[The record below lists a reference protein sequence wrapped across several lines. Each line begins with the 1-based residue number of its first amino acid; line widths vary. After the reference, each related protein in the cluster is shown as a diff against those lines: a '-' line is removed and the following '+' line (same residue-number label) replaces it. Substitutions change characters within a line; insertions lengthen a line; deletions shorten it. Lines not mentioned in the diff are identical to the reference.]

1 MINPKIIFKLLK
13 ETFQEWQKDKASRL
27 AAALAY
33 YTVFSLAPLLVIAIA
48 TAGLIFGKAAARG
61 EIVGQ
66 IQGVVGTSA
75 AELIQSALD
84 NANQPDI
91 SSVASLI
98 SIGVLLFGASGVFA
112 QLQDAL
118 NTVWNVQPKSGAGI
132 KNFITKRL
140 LSFLMV
146 LSIGI
151 FLLVFMAL
159 SAFLSVLSKYQS
171 ALLPG
176 FGFLWQILNYALS
189 FSLIILLFA
198 IIYKFLPDAKIAWR
212 DVWMGAII
220 TALFFTIGNWLLGWY
235 LGTGSLGST
244 YGAAGSL
251 MVLLA
256 WVYYSSQIFLF
267 GAEFTQ
273 VYAKKYGSRIVP
285 DGKTANFTQRL
296 RRRRR

>member
-1 MINPKIIFKLLK
+1 VINPKIIFKLLK

-48 TAGLIFGKAAARG
+48 TAGLIFGEAAARG

-66 IQGVVGTSA
+66 IQGAVGTSA

-84 NANQPDI
+84 NASRPDI

-98 SIGVLLFGASGVFA
+98 SIVVLLFGASGVFA

-220 TALFFTIGNWLLGWY
+220 TALLFTIGNWLLGWY
-235 LGTGSLGST
+235 LGTGSLGSA

-285 DGKTANFTQRL
+285 DGKKANFTQQF